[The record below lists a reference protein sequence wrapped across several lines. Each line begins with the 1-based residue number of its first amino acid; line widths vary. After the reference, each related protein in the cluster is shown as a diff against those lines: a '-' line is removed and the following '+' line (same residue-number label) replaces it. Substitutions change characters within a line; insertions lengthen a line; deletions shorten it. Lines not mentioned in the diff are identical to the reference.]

1 MELFGLVKYVEMT
14 LFFCQI
20 NFCTNRIQLFDK
32 CYVGYFVLT
41 RFSLSFLGKWQR
53 MVLEELEHTLLGNWF
68 HFRFD
73 ARRGREAFP
82 CDGDQGSA
90 RPLRAKKGQR
100 QQGNYCLKYYVRILI
115 NF

>member
-1 MELFGLVKYVEMT
+1 MVLLGNWFHFRFDLRTGSGTVGPSKM
-14 LFFCQI
+14 

-32 CYVGYFVLT
+32 YYVGYFVYTKFL
-41 RFSLSFLGKWQR
+41 FSGKWQR
-53 MVLEELEHTLLGNWF
+53 MVLEEFEHTLLGNWF

-90 RPLRAKKGQR
+90 RPLRAEKGQR
-100 QQGNYCLKYYVRILI
+100 QQGNYCL
-115 NF
+115 